1 MKGSTI
7 FILVCVALALVWYRD
22 LRPQKPTINQ
32 VMYEMQQESNR
43 ANSRV
48 KHGLELLKKMDA
60 DMERLGL
67 NKKP

>member
-7 FILVCVALALVWYRD
+7 FFLFILAAALVWYRD

-32 VMYEMQQESNR
+32 VMAEMQRESDR
-43 ANSRV
+43 ANARN
-48 KHGLELLKKMDA
+48 KLGLELLRKMDA
-60 DMERLGL
+60 DIERLGL

>member
-7 FILVCVALALVWYRD
+7 FFLFILAAVLIWYRD

-32 VMYEMQQESNR
+32 VMAEMQRESDR
-43 ANSRV
+43 ANARN
-48 KHGLELLKKMDA
+48 KHGLELLRKLDA
-60 DMERLGL
+60 DIERLGL

>member
-1 MKGSTI
+1 MKGSTF
-7 FILVCVALALVWYRD
+7 FILFCLAAALVWYRD